1 MEHRRY
7 KETGKGT
14 FYGEYV
20 YDRTIPQRHFLR
32 KLNEVVDWE
41 RFSQRLIVLYKGN
54 GQYGRPPFEPVLLLK
69 MLLLAYLYKLS
80 ERQSEAYVNDSLSAK
95 YFLGLALDEAAPDHS
110 TLTKF
115 KERLIRNNTIQQF
128 ESLLTEIVQMAM
140 EKGIEFGSVQV
151 VDSTHSVANVN
162 TSKDESRKRGGKG
175 PRDPDAHWGVKHSR
189 KVKDDQGKTIHQV
202 EYFHGYKAHVSLNAA
217 NGLISAVTATPGNE
231 FDGTQLPALLKQD
244 EQVGTPY
251 EIVAGDRAYDDG
263 SHHYLIQHKG
273 MHSAIHLKDYR
284 TSKKNAHKQIWV
296 DLQSTPEY
304 WQGLSE
310 RYTIERKFG
319 EAKQSH
325 GLGRCRYLGLLK
337 YHIQVILTAMVLNL
351 KRMVKLLTGVN
362 FRTSP
367 AINR

>member
-1 MEHRRY
+1 MEQRRY
-7 KETGKGT
+7 KETGTGT

-41 RFSQRLIVLYKGN
+41 RFSQRLITLYKGN
-54 GQYGRPPFEPVLLLK
+54 GQYGRPPFEPVILLK
-69 MLLLAYLYKLS
+69 MLLLAYLYNLS
-80 ERQSEAYVNDSLSAK
+80 ERQSEAYVNDSMSAK

-115 KERLIRNNTIQQF
+115 KERMIRNRTMLQF
-128 ESLLTEIVQMAM
+128 ESLLTEIVQIAM

-162 TSKDESRKRGGKG
+162 TGKDESRKKGGKG
-175 PRDPDAHWGVKHSR
+175 PRDPDAKWGVKHSK
-189 KVKDDQGKTIHQV
+189 KVKDDKGETHRQV
-202 EYFHGYKAHVSLNAA
+202 GYFHGYKAHMSLNADC
-217 NGLISAVTATPGNE
+217 GLITAVTATPGNE

-244 EQVGTPY
+244 ENTGVKY

-263 SHHYLIQHKG
+263 NHHYLIQHKG

-284 TSKKNAHKQIWV
+284 TSTKNAHKQIWV

-304 WQGLSE
+304 WQGLRE

-325 GLGRCRYLGLLK
+325 GLGRCRYLGLLR
-337 YHIQVILTAMVLNL
+337 YHLQAILTAMVLNL
-351 KRMVKLLTGVN
+351 KRMVKILTGVN
-362 FRTSP
+362 FGTV
-367 AINR
+367 AAKMV